1 MHLMSKIFGKTAKEN
16 MEKENWTGP
25 DNTKS
30 GPDVSEDWYL
40 NYEGPAPVVEGIYE
54 QNYGVD
60 RGNGAIPIEFYV
72 KKWGVPK
79 GFEEETE
86 EESEDSSDDDDEGGG
101 GDEEGLYSS
110 AQGGF
115 G

>member
-16 MEKENWTGP
+16 MEKMEVAN
-25 DNTKS
+25 D
-30 GPDVSEDWYL
+30 
-40 NYEGPAPVVEGIYE
+40 I
-54 QNYGVD
+54 
-60 RGNGAIPIEFYV
+60 
-72 KKWGVPK
+72 
-79 GFEEETE
+79 EEESTEDEAAE
-86 EESEDSSDDDDEGGG
+86 EESEDSTDDDDEGGG

>member
-1 MHLMSKIFGKTAKEN
+1 MSKIFGNTAKKN
-16 MEKENWTGP
+16 MEKQNVKGADNTETGP
-25 DNTKS
+25 DV
-30 GPDVSEDWYL
+30 PEDWYL

-60 RGNGAIPIEFYV
+60 IGNGAIPIDFYV

-86 EESEDSSDDDDEGGG
+86 EESEDSSDDDEGGG
-101 GDEEGLYSS
+101 GDPDDLYSS

>member
-16 MEKENWTGP
+16 MEKMEVAN
-25 DNTKS
+25 D
-30 GPDVSEDWYL
+30 
-40 NYEGPAPVVEGIYE
+40 I
-54 QNYGVD
+54 
-60 RGNGAIPIEFYV
+60 
-72 KKWGVPK
+72 
-79 GFEEETE
+79 EEESTEDEAAE

>member
-16 MEKENWTGP
+16 MEKMEVAN
-25 DNTKS
+25 D
-30 GPDVSEDWYL
+30 
-40 NYEGPAPVVEGIYE
+40 A
-54 QNYGVD
+54 
-60 RGNGAIPIEFYV
+60 
-72 KKWGVPK
+72 
-79 GFEEETE
+79 EEESTEDEAAE
-86 EESEDSSDDDDEGGG
+86 EESEDSSDDDDESG

>member
-1 MHLMSKIFGKTAKEN
+1 MHLMSKMFGKTAKEN
-16 MEKENWTGP
+16 MEK
-25 DNTKS
+25 
-30 GPDVSEDWYL
+30 
-40 NYEGPAPVVEGIYE
+40 
-54 QNYGVD
+54 
-60 RGNGAIPIEFYV
+60 IEV
-72 KKWGVPK
+72 ANDA
-79 GFEEETE
+79 EEESTEDEVAE

>member
-1 MHLMSKIFGKTAKEN
+1 MYAWLMHLMSKIFGKTAKEN
-16 MEKENWTGP
+16 MEKMEVAN
-25 DNTKS
+25 D
-30 GPDVSEDWYL
+30 
-40 NYEGPAPVVEGIYE
+40 I
-54 QNYGVD
+54 
-60 RGNGAIPIEFYV
+60 
-72 KKWGVPK
+72 
-79 GFEEETE
+79 EEESTEDEVAE